1 MTMAPLRIPAVYMR
15 GGTSKGVFF
24 RAADL
29 PADPAR
35 RERILLRALGS
46 PDPYGRQIDGLG
58 GATSSTSKVVIA
70 APATRADCD
79 VEFRFGQVAIER
91 AVIDWS
97 GNCGNLTAAVGP
109 FALAQGWV
117 RDAPPDGVARVRI
130 WQQNIG
136 KLIVGHVPVRAGAV
150 VEDGVFALD
159 GVAFPAAEIVLE
171 FRDPGGVA
179 DESGA
184 RLPLFPTGRT
194 RDRLTVPGVGTIDAT
209 LIAAGNPTVIVR
221 AEALGLDGTEPPERL
236 DGDPALLARAEAV
249 RARGAVAMGLARS
262 PEEATRARAH
272 TPKIAFVAPPRAFV
286 ARGGKR
292 VAPADVD
299 LTVRMLSMGRA
310 HHAVTGTGAVALA
323 AACAV
328 PGTLAAEA
336 CDPHAER
343 AHLRLGHASGVLA
356 LGVEIAGTGPA
367 AAIANVIV
375 RRSARRL
382 MEGWV
387 LVPGEL
393 AA

>member
-1 MTMAPLRIPAVYMR
+1 GGGRDPPPDPAHRGASGRGGAPDPGGQLRRFLRGPGRGARPHVRRRMNMAPLRIPAVYMR

-117 RDAPPDGVARVRI
+117 RDAPADGVARVRI

-150 VEDGVFALD
+150 VED
-159 GVAFPAAEIVLE
+159 
-171 FRDPGGVA
+171 
-179 DESGA
+179 
-184 RLPLFPTGRT
+184 
-194 RDRLTVPGVGTIDAT
+194 
-209 LIAAGNPTVIVR
+209 
-221 AEALGLDGTEPPERL
+221 
-236 DGDPALLARAEAV
+236 
-249 RARGAVAMGLARS
+249 
-262 PEEATRARAH
+262 
-272 TPKIAFVAPPRAFV
+272 
-286 ARGGKR
+286 
-292 VAPADVD
+292 
-299 LTVRMLSMGRA
+299 
-310 HHAVTGTGAVALA
+310 
-323 AACAV
+323 
-328 PGTLAAEA
+328 
-336 CDPHAER
+336 
-343 AHLRLGHASGVLA
+343 
-356 LGVEIAGTGPA
+356 
-367 AAIANVIV
+367 
-375 RRSARRL
+375 
-382 MEGWV
+382 
-387 LVPGEL
+387 
-393 AA
+393 